1 MAPLPRDRTCTARVC
16 LERELLRTRKVDAA
30 HRQRV
35 RPKHVALRSGGR
47 CPSFGSA
54 RSCVRGES
62 TAWYVPHQGV
72 RGEEL
77 KGARRRRQG
86 TLGPGQQV
94 GKRLGGVRCHGKG
107 RHRRHAPPYRDPARL
122 FMRLRGS
129 SGYPQANRL
138 VIVLQQAATRDNFH
152 QAPLHLAT
160 ASRLVRTRSDTHLI
174 VEHGADVDTDKE
186 VV

>member
-1 MAPLPRDRTCTARVC
+1 MGVSNMAPLPRDRTCTARVC
-16 LERELLRTRKVDAA
+16 LERELLRTQKVDAA

-35 RPKHVALRSGGR
+35 RPKPMALRSGGR

-77 KGARRRRQG
+77 EGARRRRQG

-94 GKRLGGVRCHGKG
+94 GTDLEAFDVTVKDGIVAT
-107 RHRRHAPPYRDPARL
+107 HRRIEIRRVFSCVFVDLP
-122 FMRLRGS
+122 
-129 SGYPQANRL
+129 
-138 VIVLQQAATRDNFH
+138 
-152 QAPLHLAT
+152 
-160 ASRLVRTRSDTHLI
+160 DTPKLI
-174 VEHGADVDTDKE
+174 G
-186 VV
+186 